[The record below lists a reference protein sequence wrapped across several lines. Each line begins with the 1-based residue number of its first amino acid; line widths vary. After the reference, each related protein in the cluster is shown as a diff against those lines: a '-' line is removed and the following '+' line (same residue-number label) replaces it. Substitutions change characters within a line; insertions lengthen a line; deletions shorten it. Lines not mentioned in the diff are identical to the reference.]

1 MKKLLLF
8 SAVVMLSVV
17 GVACSEE
24 PEATD
29 TGTDT
34 TTEDGG
40 GAAAATVTAA
50 DAKFDPELLS
60 VAAGSTI
67 EFVNED
73 DFEHSFTVKGT
84 DVHEELEEAG
94 TVEVD
99 LSSLETGSH
108 EFFCEYH
115 PDTMTGTLEVTP

>member
-1 MKKLLLF
+1 MKKLLLIV
-8 SAVVMLSVV
+8 AVIMLSVA
-17 GVACSEE
+17 GIACSEE

-29 TGTDT
+29 TE
-34 TTEDGG
+34 TETSSEDEG
-40 GAAAATVTAA
+40 AAATVTAV

-73 DFEHSFTVKGT
+73 DFEHSFSVRGT
-84 DVHEELEEAG
+84 EVHEELEKAG
-94 TVEVD
+94 TIEVD

-108 EFFCEYH
+108 DFFCEYH

>member
-1 MKKLLLF
+1 MF

-40 GAAAATVTAA
+40 GAAEDGAAATVTAKNA
-50 DAKFDPELLS
+50 AFDPELLS

-84 DVHEELEEAG
+84 DVHEELDAPG

-108 EFFCEYH
+108 DFFCEYH
-115 PDTMTGTLEVTP
+115 PDTMEGTLEITP